1 TAAAVPTEETLVYEN
16 GAPMIWTMG
25 VLAVLFAA
33 AGAAFVLY
41 PRAVGITHDAFAQQI
56 LIAVVVAGV
65 IGAALYATLVHRR
78 GRSPLLVLTP
88 ETLRSPLLDGA
99 VAWRDVADFQVS
111 YGKRVTLTLALAKD
125 APLPRAIGL
134 LSRAGVSR
142 RRRQVIVHALGVRGL
157 KPDIYAALIGRYL
170 AGARARAHL
179 STTGE
184 TI

>member
-1 TAAAVPTEETLVYEN
+1 
-16 GAPMIWTMG
+16 
-25 VLAVLFAA
+25 
-33 AGAAFVLY
+33 
-41 PRAVGITHDAFAQQI
+41 
-56 LIAVVVAGV
+56 
-65 IGAALYATLVHRR
+65 
-78 GRSPLLVLTP
+78 
-88 ETLRSPLLDGA
+88 
-99 VAWRDVADFQVS
+99 VS